1 MPSKLRNKTC
11 VLFLDTNPRAAHS
24 LIHAFRYYN
33 IPTLLI
39 RSDRTEAVINRAT
52 DMSGYLVRTRSFSS
66 RPSQVISEIAAEAP
80 DHEFILIPT
89 SEFINLDI
97 LKAGPDN
104 LPPNFRFGG
113 PDLSTYRL
121 VTNKKSFR
129 DLMLAA
135 SNYFRNASISIDEAR
150 CYDQVVAIPRATMT
164 GGKMTYPSFVRGTEV
179 DSFPQPDYFFERY
192 LTGASFY
199 ICGFASAGHRECY
212 WQKNLVQQSGGK
224 SIIHATRTEA
234 PDRRIEDAIYALL
247 EEIGYEGVF
256 MAEFI
261 YSSGA
266 WYPVELNPRFW
277 GPLRLGFSANP
288 LVIKRYLDW
297 LDFETGNE
305 ILRENYRSYLW
316 REALAGNDT
325 ESPRVWEGGMAV
337 DNIEDNGTIVGA
349 FDEFAA

>member
-1 MPSKLRNKTC
+1 MPSNLRKKTC
-11 VLFLDTNPRAAHS
+11 ILFSDTNPRAAHS
-24 LIHAFRYYN
+24 LIHAFRYYS
-33 IPTLLI
+33 IPTLVI
-39 RSDRTEAVINRAT
+39 RSDRTEGVIDRAT
-52 DMSGYLVRTRSFSS
+52 DTSGYPVRTRSFSS

-80 DHEFILIPT
+80 DHEFTLIPT
-89 SEFINLDI
+89 SEFVNLDV
-97 LKAGPDN
+97 LEAGPGHP
-104 LPPNFRFGG
+104 PPNFRFGG
-113 PDLSTYRL
+113 PDISTYKL

-129 DLMLAA
+129 DLMF
-135 SNYFRNASISIDEAR
+135 SISDYFRDASISKDEAR
-150 CYDQVVAIPRATMT
+150 CCDRVVAIPRATMT
-164 GGKMTYPSFVRGTEV
+164 DGKMTYPSFVRGTEV
-179 DSFPQPDYFFERY
+179 DSFPEQDYFFERY

-199 ICGFASAGHRECY
+199 ICGFVGAGHRECY
-212 WQKNLVQQSGGK
+212 WQKNLVQQSDGK

-234 PDRRIEDAIYALL
+234 PDRRIEDVVYALL
-247 EEIGYEGVF
+247 EGLGYEGVF
-256 MAEFI
+256 MVEFI

-316 REALAGNDT
+316 REALAGDDAK
-325 ESPRVWEGGMAV
+325 SLRVWEGGMTV
-337 DNIEDNGTIVGA
+337 DDIENNGTIVGA